1 MANRSRKNKNE
12 TCVLCCKPII
22 EGKDEALMCEGETCG
37 NKWMHRYC
45 AGVSTAH
52 YKLLETSPS
61 PYYCCL
67 CTQLKQAAIIEEM
80 RGTIASLTAE
90 VIELR
95 ATIESRK
102 ATRESMQTTNSNVE
116 DSSRT
121 NGRSW
126 SEVVRRGNRS
136 KARNSKRS
144 PRAMANGNH
153 QASSSSSSAKIKI
166 EGKRKIWGTW
176 PTTSVS
182 AVKNAIKGITKLDE
196 VSVKRKYKTARS
208 GRGNSARVSKWWFIL
223 NGREE
228 LLKKL
233 DEKWSTVKLQT
244 NWTLE
249 PVFCFDE
256 GSTQEDQPDVPSNT
270 IADLSQSHGQEQ
282 VDSDS
287 ISNATGSRDDISPPN
302 DNNVSNS
309 VSSQD

>member
-1 MANRSRKNKNE
+1 M
-12 TCVLCCKPII
+12 LCCKPIV

-37 NKWMHRYC
+37 NKWIHRYC

-90 VIELR
+90 VVELR

-102 ATRESMQTTNSNVE
+102 AANESVQTTNSNVE

-126 SEVVRRGNRS
+126 SNVVRRGNRS
-136 KARNSKRS
+136 KARNSKR
-144 PRAMANGNH
+144 PPEANGNH
-153 QASSSSSSAKIKI
+153 QASSSSSVKIKI

-182 AVKNAIKGITKLDE
+182 AVKNAIKGITKQDE
-196 VSVKRKYKTARS
+196 VSVKRKYKTVRS
-208 GRGNSARVSKWWFIL
+208 GRGNSTRVSKWWFIL

-228 LLKKL
+228 LLEKL
-233 DEKWSTVKLQT
+233 DEKWSAVKMQT
-244 NWTLE
+244 NWSLE
-249 PVFCFDE
+249 PVFCFNE
-256 GSTQEDQPDVPSNT
+256 GLTQGDQPDVPSNST
-270 IADLSQSHGQEQ
+270 PDLSQSHGQEQ
-282 VDSDS
+282 VVSDS
-287 ISNATGSRDDISPPN
+287 ISNAIGSEDDISPPN
-302 DNNVSNS
+302 DNNTSNP
-309 VSSQD
+309 VPSQD